1 MAEAVRSVSPDSIV
15 KNPDNPR
22 LIFHAKELQELEDSI
37 AAQGILVPLTVYADA
52 DGYVILDGERRW
64 RSARRLALSSVP
76 VIVYPKP
83 PRMRNIMMMFAIH
96 NARMDWDPLPT
107 ALKLRELEELFTRE
121 NGRVP
126 LEAELAQLAS
136 LSRGEV
142 RRLKNILGLPEKYLA
157 ELRIESEKPRE
168 EQRLTVDH
176 VLEVTRASKLLMKR
190 DVVDSKKADA
200 LNDALVGKFRTK
212 QLTSTVEPRLLAKL
226 ARAVERQDLPVRTAV
241 GVVDRLIAEPS
252 YSVQQAYADSVERVD
267 LEHNLDLA
275 AGRLIDRIHASP
287 DIDEYSPQVV
297 ERLKELRA
305 ALDELLGRSSG

>member
-1 MAEAVRSVSPDSIV
+1 
-15 KNPDNPR
+15 
-22 LIFHAKELQELEDSI
+22 
-37 AAQGILVPLTVYADA
+37 
-52 DGYVILDGERRW
+52 
-64 RSARRLALSSVP
+64 
-76 VIVYPKP
+76 
-83 PRMRNIMMMFAIH
+83 
-96 NARMDWDPLPT
+96 MDWDPLPT